1 MILNKFS
8 RISHPV
14 RLKALSIQLMA
25 LSLFSCNKT
34 ANINANKAYVSF
46 THYAYNVD
54 SLKLNIDG
62 QAIFSWISFDSATG
76 YPYGTVTSQ
85 VSNTTILG
93 KNDTFLTGFSSFRQG
108 ANYSIYAYDTLDANT
123 LAPESK
129 SLIILQ
135 DSPPLNTD
143 STLSIRYMNF
153 VPSSLIGLLL
163 LNTRHGTTPIANDT
177 VVISPAY
184 FVGLENN
191 PAAYVFRPIL
201 GGTYNIF
208 AFIDSTTARPDSSNI
223 RYMGNFNFSVTTN
236 YNFNLVGF
244 YNLTTGPY
252 QLQFKKV
259 ALN

>member
-8 RISHPV
+8 RITQPF
-14 RLKALSIQLMA
+14 RLKALSLQLMA
-25 LSLFSCNKT
+25 LGLFSCNKT
-34 ANINANKAYVSF
+34 ANISANKAYVSF
-46 THYAYNVD
+46 SHYAYNVD
-54 SLKLNIDG
+54 SLTLNIDG
-62 QAIFSWISFDSATG
+62 QTIFSSIPFDSATG
-76 YPYGTVTSQ
+76 YPYATVTSQ
-85 VSNTTILG
+85 VSNTAILG

-108 ANYSIYAYDTLDANT
+108 SYYSIYAYDTLNANT
-123 LAPESK
+123 SVPEYK

-163 LNTRHGTTPIANDT
+163 LNTRHGATPIANDT
-177 VVISPAY
+177 VIISPAY

-191 PAAYVFRPIL
+191 PAVYVFRPIL

-208 AFIDSTTARPDSSNI
+208 AFIDSTTARPDSANI
-223 RYMGNFNFSVTTN
+223 RYMGNFSFSVTTN

-244 YNLTTGPY
+244 YNVTTGPN
-252 QLQFKKV
+252 QLQFKSV